1 MKFTSKIFV
10 KIIQI
15 IHLLIILYIIIG
27 PFYKNQ
33 IDQVI
38 GLLIFIILRWIT
50 NDHECNLTKIEN
62 FITGNREGFISKIV
76 NPIYKLNESSMN
88 KVIYFTSFSWL
99 IILLFIKL
107 ESY

>member
-1 MKFTSKIFV
+1 MKFTSKICV

-50 NDHECNLTKIEN
+50 NNHECNLTKIEN
-62 FITGNREGFISKIV
+62 FVTGKKEGFISRIV
-76 NPIYKLNESSMN
+76 NPVYKLNESSMN
-88 KVIYFTSFSWL
+88 KIIYFTSFSWL
-99 IILLFIKL
+99 IILILIKL
-107 ESY
+107 EG